1 MGKFYTALGLMSGTS
16 GDGVDASIIKSDG
29 NTKYEVILDKY
40 YKYSDEIYKKY
51 YNLRENLKD
60 IDDYHSHFSEYEK
73 QLIFLESQIT
83 LFHVDL
89 VNEIIKNTSI
99 DIDLI
104 GFHGQTIYHNP
115 ERGFSKQLG
124 NGNLLSK
131 STKKTVIYDFRANDL
146 KNSGQGAPLTPI
158 FHKLL
163 AKQNK
168 LIYPVTI
175 LNIGG
180 IANTTHIDNNFKI
193 SSMDIGPGNCLI
205 DKWIRKNSNELIDK
219 NGDIA
224 RSGKIDKFIFD
235 QFLENFYYS
244 AVSKKKSLDINDFD
258 ISFAKGLSLENGAKT
273 ITHLTAEIL
282 SSKLKDNHIYIS
294 GGGRKNKYLIE
305 CLKNK
310 NNNKVSLIDELN
322 IDGDFV
328 ESQAFAYLAIRSYL
342 GLHIS
347 FPDTTGCYKPIT
359 GGVITKNF

>member
-51 YNLRENLKD
+51 HNLRENLKD
-60 IDDYHSHFSEYEK
+60 TDDYQRYFSEYEK
-73 QLIFLESQIT
+73 QLIFLETEIT
-83 LFHVDL
+83 LFHSDL
-89 VNEIIKNTSI
+89 VNEIIKKTQI
-99 DIDLI
+99 YIDLV

-115 ERGFSKQLG
+115 GDGHSRQLG

-131 STKKTVIYDFRANDL
+131 STKKTVIYDFRTNDL

-163 AKQNK
+163 AEQNK
-168 LIYPVTI
+168 LNNPVTI

-180 IANTTHIDNNFKI
+180 IANVTDIDKDFEI

-205 DKWIRKNSNELIDK
+205 DKWIRKNSNKLIDK

-235 QFLENFYYS
+235 QFIENFYYS
-244 AVSKKKSLDINDFD
+244 DVSKKKSLDTNDFD
-258 ISFAKGLSLENGAKT
+258 ISFAKGLSLEDGAKT
-273 ITHLTAEIL
+273 ITHLTAEML
-282 SSKLKDNHIYIS
+282 STKLKDNDIYIS
-294 GGGRKNKYLIE
+294 GGGRKNKYFIE

-310 NNNKVSLIDELN
+310 INSKILLIDDLN

-342 GLHIS
+342 GLPIS
-347 FPDTTGCYKPIT
+347 FPETTGCDKPVT
-359 GGVITKNF
+359 GGVTVKNF

>member
-29 NTKYEVILDKY
+29 NTKYKVILDKY

-51 YNLRENLKD
+51 HNLRENLKD
-60 IDDYHSHFSEYEK
+60 IDDYQRYIFEYEK
-73 QLIFLESQIT
+73 ELIFLETEIT
-83 LFHVDL
+83 LFHSDL
-89 VNEIIKNTSI
+89 VNEIIKKTQI
-99 DIDLI
+99 DIDFV

-115 ERGFSKQLG
+115 EDGFSRQLG

-131 STKKTVIYDFRANDL
+131 STKKTVIYDFRTNDL

-163 AKQNK
+163 AEQNK
-168 LIYPVTI
+168 LNNPVTI

-180 IANTTHIDNNFKI
+180 IANVTDIDKDFEI

-205 DKWIRKNSNELIDK
+205 DKWIRKNSNKLIDK

-235 QFLENFYYS
+235 QFIENFYYS
-244 AVSKKKSLDINDFD
+244 DVSKKKSLDTNDFD
-258 ISFAKGLSLENGAKT
+258 ISFAKGLSLEDGAKT
-273 ITHLTAEIL
+273 ITHLTAEML
-282 SSKLKDNHIYIS
+282 STKLKDNDIYIS
-294 GGGRKNKYLIE
+294 GGGRKNKYFIE

-310 NNNKVSLIDELN
+310 INSKILLIDDLN

-342 GLHIS
+342 GLPIS
-347 FPDTTGCYKPIT
+347 FPETTGCDKPIT
-359 GGVITKNF
+359 GGVIVKNF

>member
-40 YKYSDEIYKKY
+40 NKYSDEIYQKY
-51 YNLRENLKD
+51 LNLREKLKD
-60 IDDYHSHFSEYEK
+60 IDDHQRYFSEYEK
-73 QLIFLESQIT
+73 QLLFLETEIT
-83 LFHVDL
+83 LFHADI
-89 VNEIIKNTSI
+89 VNKIIKNTDI
-99 DIDLI
+99 DIDFV

-115 ERGFSKQLG
+115 EDGFSKQLG
-124 NGNLLSK
+124 NGDLLSK
-131 STKKTVIYDFRANDL
+131 STKKTVIYDFRTNDL

-163 AKQNK
+163 AEQNK
-168 LIYPVTI
+168 LNNTVTI

-180 IANTTHIDNNFKI
+180 IANITNIDKDFKI

-205 DKWIRKNSNELIDK
+205 DNWIRKNSNKLIDK

-235 QFLENFYYS
+235 QFLENYYYS
-244 AVSKKKSLDINDFD
+244 DISKKKSLDTNDFD
-258 ISFAKGLSLENGAKT
+258 ISFAKGLSLEDGAKT
-273 ITHLTAEIL
+273 ITHLTAEII
-282 SSKLKDNHIYIS
+282 SIKLKDNDIYIS
-294 GGGRKNKYLIE
+294 GGGRKNKYFIE

-310 NNNKVSLIDELN
+310 INSKVFLIDDLN

-342 GLHIS
+342 GLPIS
-347 FPDTTGCYKPIT
+347 FPDTTGCNKPVT

>member
-51 YNLRENLKD
+51 HNLRENLKD
-60 IDDYHSHFSEYEK
+60 IDDYQRYFSEYEK
-73 QLIFLESQIT
+73 QLIFLETKIT
-83 LFHVDL
+83 LFHSDL
-89 VNEIIKNTSI
+89 VNEIIKKTQI
-99 DIDLI
+99 DIDFI

-115 ERGFSKQLG
+115 EDGFSRQLG

-131 STKKTVIYDFRANDL
+131 STKKTVIYDFRTNDL

-163 AKQNK
+163 AEQNK
-168 LIYPVTI
+168 LNNPVTI

-180 IANTTHIDNNFKI
+180 IANVTDIDKEFKV

-205 DKWIRKNSNELIDK
+205 DKWIRKNSNKLIDK

-235 QFLENFYYS
+235 QFIENFYYS
-244 AVSKKKSLDINDFD
+244 DVSKKKSLDTNDFD
-258 ISFAKGLSLENGAKT
+258 ISFAKGLSLEDGAKT
-273 ITHLTAEIL
+273 ITHLTAEML
-282 SSKLKDNHIYIS
+282 STKLKDNDIYIS
-294 GGGRKNKYLIE
+294 GGGRKNKYFIE

-310 NNNKVSLIDELN
+310 INSKILLIDDLN

-342 GLHIS
+342 GLPIS
-347 FPDTTGCYKPIT
+347 FPETTGCDKPVT
-359 GGVITKNF
+359 GGVTVKNF

>member
-29 NTKYEVILDKY
+29 NTKYKVILDKY

-51 YNLRENLKD
+51 HNLRENLKD
-60 IDDYHSHFSEYEK
+60 IDDYQRYIFEYEK
-73 QLIFLESQIT
+73 ELIFLETEIT
-83 LFHVDL
+83 LFHSDL
-89 VNEIIKNTSI
+89 VNEIIKKTQI
-99 DIDLI
+99 DIDFV

-115 ERGFSKQLG
+115 EDGFSRQLG

-131 STKKTVIYDFRANDL
+131 STKKTVIYDFRTNDL

-163 AKQNK
+163 AEQNK
-168 LIYPVTI
+168 LNNPVTI

-180 IANTTHIDNNFKI
+180 IANVTDIDKDFEI

-205 DKWIRKNSNELIDK
+205 DKWIRKNSNKLIDK

-235 QFLENFYYS
+235 QFIENFYYS
-244 AVSKKKSLDINDFD
+244 DVSKKKSLDTNDFD
-258 ISFAKGLSLENGAKT
+258 ISFAKGLSLEDGAKT
-273 ITHLTAEIL
+273 ITHLTAEML
-282 SSKLKDNHIYIS
+282 STKLKDNDIYIS
-294 GGGRKNKYLIE
+294 GGGRKNKYFIE

-310 NNNKVSLIDELN
+310 INSKVFLIDDLN

-328 ESQAFAYLAIRSYL
+328 ESQAFAYLAIRSFL
-342 GLHIS
+342 KLPIS
-347 FPDTTGCYKPIT
+347 FPKTTGCKKACT
-359 GGVITKNF
+359 GGVLVKNY